1 MAISTGGA
9 SGGVRSEMNIVPL
22 IDVVLVLLIIF
33 MVVIP
38 VTQVGYEVNVP
49 PKKQDDVQ
57 SIADPNQLIVRVDRN
72 GAAYINQE
80 QVTDDRLPA
89 RLKEILATRR
99 QRIVFFAGDGEV
111 EYDRAL
117 TVLNLVRESGTEN
130 LGIVFDDLPVR

>member
-1 MAISTGGA
+1 MGVSVGGA

-38 VTQVGYEVNVP
+38 VTQMGYEVNVP
-49 PKKQDDVQ
+49 PKKQDNETVV
-57 SIADPNQLIVRVDRN
+57 ADPNQLIVRVDRN
-72 GAAYINQE
+72 GTAYINQE
-80 QVTDDRLPA
+80 QVTDDRLPG
-89 RLKEILATRR
+89 RLQEILATRR

-111 EYDRAL
+111 AYDRAVA
-117 TVLNLVRESGTEN
+117 VLNLVRESGAQN

>member
-1 MAISTGGA
+1 MGVSVGGA

-38 VTQVGYEVNVP
+38 VTQMGYEVNVP

-57 SIADPNQLIVRVDRN
+57 SIADPNQLIVRVDRD
-72 GAAYINQE
+72 GKAFINQE
-80 QVTDDRLPA
+80 AVTDDRLPI
-89 RLKEILATRR
+89 RLKEILTTRR

-111 EYDRAL
+111 PYDRAIA
-117 TVLNLVRESGTEN
+117 VLNLVRESGTEN
-130 LGIVFDDLPVR
+130 LGIVFEDLPVR